1 MPQKYNIKSNFLILF
16 LLLVASALRL
26 YNLFDLQ
33 YTYDELSAVDR
44 LRFDSFGELISKGVM
59 IDAHPALVQVWMYY
73 YSLLFG
79 TTEWLMKLPFIIAG
93 ITSVYLIYDIGKRW
107 FNETT
112 GLLAAT
118 ILTCA
123 QYFVFY
129 SVTARPYVSGL
140 FLCLF
145 VLKYWLEILFSDS
158 AKLKHYMWFAVF
170 AALAALNHHF
180 SMMFAA
186 LCGLLGLF
194 FLTKQNFKNYLLVC
208 IAAVILYSPHFP
220 VLLAQLKI
228 GGIGA
233 ANGGWLNPPENDF
246 ILNFIFYLFHYSWLF
261 IIVLIGIIG
270 FAYFQ
275 AEKNKSP
282 QKNKIRT
289 LLLLVFVFSF
299 LIGFFYSRYVNPVIQ
314 FSTLIFAAPCL
325 VLFIT
330 SFAGEFSAKLKWSSV
345 VLLLGVGISTLI
357 FKRHYYEL
365 VYNQS
370 FDTYI
375 KTTNELIKEK
385 GNNNVYALYKGEPWF
400 LNFYKE
406 KYKSNAR
413 YEVIEG
419 ESKSDNDYK
428 NIYDTLTAKYLVL
441 GDFGPSQLLQATNY
455 FPYVHKK
462 ITGYGFELYVLSKE
476 PSDKNLEAEKFNRIQ
491 LDFKNPSPLF
501 NFNKDLIVSN
511 NEETYYRIDSLN
523 EYPISFKIKNS
534 ELHCHEGQSL
544 IAEIKYQSDTPIKG
558 LLSSSQDVGKENKHW
573 TASNLSAFY
582 QTSQKTQ
589 TAYVSI
595 YVDATFNQPDKELTV
610 FVWNNNKEKF
620 KITSFSVYTWDNN
633 PYRYGLL
640 LDIK

>member
-1 MPQKYNIKSNFLILF
+1 MSLSRYFKSNSTILF
-16 LLLVASALRL
+16 LLFVASILRL
-26 YNLFDLQ
+26 YNLFDIQ

-44 LRFDSFGELISKGVM
+44 LRFDSFGELITKGVM

-93 ITSVYLIYDIGKRW
+93 IASVYLIYDIGKRW

-112 GLLAAT
+112 GLFSAT

-129 SVTARPYVSGL
+129 SVTARPYISGL

-158 AKLKHYMWFAVF
+158 AKLKHYIFFVVF

-186 LCGLLGLF
+186 LCGLLGVF
-194 FLTKQNFKNYLLVC
+194 FLTKSNFKPYLLAC
-208 IAAVILYSPHFP
+208 IGAVVLYAPHFSI
-220 VLLAQLKI
+220 LFAQLKI

-233 ANGGWLNPPENDF
+233 ASGGWLNPPENDF

-261 IIVLIGIIG
+261 VITFIGIIT
-270 FAYFQ
+270 FAYIQ
-275 AEKNKSP
+275 AEKNNSS
-282 QKNKIRT
+282 QKNKIR
-289 LLLLVFVFSF
+289 LLLFLLFSFSF
-299 LIGFFYSRYVNPVIQ
+299 LIGFFYSRHVNPVIQ
-314 FSTLIFAAPCL
+314 FSTLIFTTPCL
-325 VLFIT
+325 LLLMA
-330 SFAGEFSAKLKWSSV
+330 SFSGELSIKLKWISIV
-345 VLLLGVGISTLI
+345 FLLGIGISTLI

-365 VYNQS
+365 IYNQS

-375 KTTNELIKEK
+375 KTTNELINEK
-385 GNNNVYALYKGEPWF
+385 GNNRVYALYKGEPWF

-419 ESKSDNDYK
+419 ESKNINDYK
-428 NIYDTLTAKYLVL
+428 NIYDTLSAKYLVL
-441 GDFGPSQLLQATNY
+441 GDFSPSQLLQASNY
-455 FPYVHKK
+455 FPFVYKK
-462 ITGYGFELYVLSKE
+462 VIGYGFELYILSKE
-476 PSDKNLEAEKFNRIQ
+476 ATQENLEVEKFNRIQ
-491 LDFKNPSPLF
+491 LDFKNPSSLF
-501 NFNKDLIVSN
+501 NLNKDLIVSS
-511 NEETYYRIDSLN
+511 NEGTYYRVDSLN
-523 EYPISFKIKNS
+523 EYPLSFKIKNS

-544 IAEIKYQSDTPIKG
+544 VAEIKYQSDVPIKG

-573 TASNLSAFY
+573 TASDLSAFY
-582 QTSQKTQ
+582 QPSQKTQ

-595 YVDATFNQPDKELTV
+595 YVDVTFNQPDKELTV

-620 KITSFSVYTWDNN
+620 RITDFSIYTWDNN

-640 LDIK
+640 SDF

>member
-1 MPQKYNIKSNFLILF
+1 MSLQKNIKNNSLILF

-44 LRFDSFGELISKGVM
+44 LQFNSFGELIRQGVM

-79 TTEWLMKLPFIIAG
+79 TTEWLMKLPFIVAG
-93 ITSVYLIYDIGKRW
+93 IASVYLIYVIGKRW

-112 GLLAAT
+112 GLLAA
-118 ILTCA
+118 IVLTCA

-145 VLKYWLEILFSDS
+145 VLKYWLEILFNDS
-158 AKLKHYMWFAVF
+158 AKLKHYIWFAVF

-186 LCGLLGLF
+186 LCGLSGLF
-194 FLTKQNFKNYLLVC
+194 FLTKTNFKNYLLIC
-208 IAAVILYSPHFP
+208 LGAVILYAPHFP
-220 VLLAQLKI
+220 ILFAQLKI

-246 ILNFIFYLFHYSWLF
+246 IINFIFYLFHYSWLF
-261 IIVLIGIIG
+261 VIVFIGIIA

-275 AEKNKSP
+275 AEKNNTSV
-282 QKNKIRT
+282 KNKIRI
-289 LLLLVFVFSF
+289 LLFALFALSF
-299 LIGFFYSRYVNPVIQ
+299 LIGFFYSRQVNPVIQ
-314 FSTLIFAAPCL
+314 FSTLIFATPCL
-325 VLFIT
+325 LLFMA
-330 SFAGEFSAKLKWSSV
+330 SFAGELSLKLKWSAV
-345 VLLLGVGISTLI
+345 VLLLGIGISTLI
-357 FKRHYYEL
+357 FKRHYYNL
-365 VYNQS
+365 VFNQS

-375 KTTNELIKEK
+375 KTTDELIKEK
-385 GNNNVYALYKGEPWF
+385 GNNNVYALYKGEAWF
-400 LNFYKE
+400 VNFYKE

-413 YEVIEG
+413 FEVIEN
-419 ESKSDNDYK
+419 EAKNINDYK
-428 NIYDTLTAKYLVL
+428 NIYDTLSSKYLVL
-441 GDFGPSQLLQATNY
+441 GDFNPAQLLQASNY

-462 ITGYGFELYVLSKE
+462 IIGYGFELYVLSKE
-476 PSDKNLEAEKFNRIQ
+476 PSAHNLDEEKLNPIA

-501 NFNKDLIVSN
+501 NVNKDLIVST
-511 NEETYYRIDSLN
+511 NEGMYYKIDSLN
-523 EYPISFKIKNS
+523 EYPISFKIKNT

-544 IAEIKYQSDTPIKG
+544 VAEIKYQSDTPIKG
-558 LLSSSQDVGKENKHW
+558 LLSSSQDALKQNKHW
-573 TASNLSAFY
+573 TASDFSAFY

-589 TAYVSI
+589 TAYVSV
-595 YVDATFNQPDKELTV
+595 YVDVKFNNPDNELTI

-620 KITSFSVYTWDNN
+620 RITGFSVYTWDNN

-640 LDIK
+640 SDF

>member
-1 MPQKYNIKSNFLILF
+1 MSSKNIIKNNSLILF
-16 LLLVASALRL
+16 LLLVASTLRL
-26 YNLFDLQ
+26 YNVFDLQ

-44 LRFDSFGELISKGVM
+44 LRFDSFSELITKGVM

-73 YSLLFG
+73 YSLVFG
-79 TTEWLMKLPFIIAG
+79 TTEWLMKLPFIFMGVA
-93 ITSVYLIYDIGKRW
+93 SVYLIYKIGKRW

-118 ILTCA
+118 VLTCA

-145 VLKYWLEILFSDS
+145 VLNYWLEILFNDS
-158 AKLKHYMWFAVF
+158 VKLKHYVWFAIF

-194 FLTKQNFKNYLLVC
+194 FLTKTNFKNYLLVC
-208 IAAVILYSPHFP
+208 VGAVILYAPHFP
-220 VLLAQLKI
+220 ILFAQLKI

-246 ILNFIFYLFHYSWLF
+246 IVQFIFYLFHYSWLF
-261 IIVLIGIIG
+261 VVTFLSIIV
-270 FAYFQ
+270 FAYLS
-275 AEKNKSP
+275 AAKNNTAV
-282 QKNKIRT
+282 KNKIRI
-289 LLLLVFVFSF
+289 LLFALFALSF
-299 LIGFFYSRYVNPVIQ
+299 LIGFFYSLKVNPVIQ
-314 FSTLIFAAPCL
+314 FSTLIFATPCL
-325 VLFIT
+325 LLFLA
-330 SFAGEFSAKLKWSSV
+330 SFAGELSLKLKWATV
-345 VLLLGVGISTLI
+345 VLLLGIGISSLV

-365 VYNQS
+365 IFNQS

-375 KTTNELIKEK
+375 KTTEELIKEK

-406 KYKSNAR
+406 KYNSTAR
-413 YEVIEG
+413 FEVIENDA
-419 ESKSDNDYK
+419 KSHNDYK
-428 NIYDTLTAKYLVL
+428 LIYDTLSAKYLVL
-441 GDFGPSQLLQATNY
+441 GDFGPSQLLQASNY

-476 PSDKNLEAEKFNRIQ
+476 PSKESLDSEKFNQIS
-491 LDFKNPSPLF
+491 LDFKNPSSLF
-501 NFNKDLIVSN
+501 NLNKKLIISN
-511 NEETYYRIDSLN
+511 DGGTYYRIDSLN
-523 EYPISFKIKNS
+523 EYPLSFKIKNS
-534 ELHCHEGQSL
+534 ELHCYEGQSL
-544 IAEIKYQSDTPIKG
+544 VAEIKYQSDTPIKG
-558 LLSSSQDVGKENKHW
+558 LLSSSQDALKQNIHW
-573 TASNLSAFY
+573 TATDFSAYY
-582 QTSQKTQ
+582 QPSQKTQ

-595 YVDATFNQPDKELTV
+595 YVDVKFNNPDNELTI

-620 KITSFSVYTWDNN
+620 RITDFSVYTWDNN

-640 LDIK
+640 SDF